1 MTSGGDHGV
10 RSLRL
15 DRRALRAESQR
26 VGWWRRLVRARLD
39 LALAAAARPAPLG
52 EDVAFQLPLDVT
64 LGVPRMGE
72 LERLLPDLQPS
83 DMPAIDRLRALD
95 EQLALYEQGVTEA
108 LARTTDRLI
117 SRLADHP
124 ASAGDVVAT
133 PPVRR

>member
-1 MTSGGDHGV
+1 MTPGGDHGL

-39 LALAAAARPAPLG
+39 LAVAAAARPDPLG

-64 LGVPRMGE
+64 LGVPRMSE
-72 LERLLPDLQPS
+72 LERLLPELQPT
-83 DMPAIDRLRALD
+83 DLPAVERLKALD
-95 EQLALYEQGVTEA
+95 DQLALYEQGVTEA

-124 ASAGDVVAT
+124 ACAGDMVAL
-133 PPVRR
+133 PPLRH